1 MAAGLP
7 NIGSL
12 YIPHL
17 TVAGERWD
25 QLAWHYY
32 GDPTLYGPI
41 VMANP
46 SIPIEPL
53 FEAGL
58 TIGIPLLSSPTTATV
73 PQADLPPWQRI
84 SG

>member
-1 MAAGLP
+1 MAAGMP
-7 NIGSL
+7 IVGSL
-12 YIPHL
+12 FIPHL
-17 TVAGERWD
+17 TVGGERWD
-25 QLAWHYY
+25 QLAWQYY
-32 GDPTLYGPI
+32 GDSTLYGPI

-46 SIPIEPL
+46 AIPIEPA

-58 TIGIPLLSSPTTATV
+58 TIGIPLLSSPTSASI

>member
-7 NIGSL
+7 NLGAL

-53 FEAGL
+53 L
-58 TIGIPLLSSPTTATV
+58 KP
-73 PQADLPPWQRI
+73 D
-84 SG
+84 